1 MVLAFRRST
10 RGSGARSRR
19 RLHPLLPAQPRRI
32 PRHLS
37 GSLDLSTD
45 VRIAQNMAAR
55 LNCWSPARS
64 ELHPSIG
71 DLRHAAAFGQ
81 QAGGIACH
89 HGRGLPASGLHRA
102 DQIDAVAHQVC
113 GDPKAPM
120 RRRRPPSL
128 LRLNERP
135 SFVLLSPHT
144 PRGAGSQRNL
154 AGLAFSMTKQL
165 HLGAVMRPVAIHTAW
180 WRYPGAYPDA
190 NFNLKHLVRFIQ
202 TLEQARFD
210 AFFMADHLAVLNMP
224 IRRCGAARRL
234 PPSSP

>member
-1 MVLAFRRST
+1 MAFHTGFIGCAGTGWNGVGLPKVNARVWCPLAPK
-10 RGSGARSRR
+10 
-19 RLHPLLPAQPRRI
+19 LHPLLPAQPRRI

-135 SFVLLSPHT
+135 SFV
-144 PRGAGSQRNL
+144 
-154 AGLAFSMTKQL
+154 
-165 HLGAVMRPVAIHTAW
+165 
-180 WRYPGAYPDA
+180 
-190 NFNLKHLVRFIQ
+190 
-202 TLEQARFD
+202 EQ
-210 AFFMADHLAVLNMP
+210 HLAVRWSADHG
-224 IRRCGAARRL
+224 IRWASRFRFPPAVEGLGSGSGKSRGAVAV
-234 PPSSP
+234 